1 MSTAALSDDELGS
14 AARAGFLKLVYHE
27 ILLNLPVNSTSG
39 TMQVNR
45 ALYPNLYEKLKYL
58 YSP

>member
-27 ILLNLPVNSTSG
+27 ILLNLPVNSTRLSIYG
-39 TMQVNR
+39 IISMIPSLS
-45 ALYPNLYEKLKYL
+45 A
-58 YSP
+58 S